1 MTIPEQQSTYFD
13 FAKPLTPRSKLYAA
27 SSWGRF
33 LLLLLL
39 IISINNGNGCTS
51 KSPATTAP
59 SFSSTGST
67 LPVSNDITVSANNI
81 QILAGQAEPF
91 TAFYTD
97 PNTQAVTDITS
108 QVNWLISDTTI
119 GHFLLEPLAAGL
131 LQTLKGGSA
140 MVTAEYNG
148 FASNPLSIT
157 TIYPSTAGTLLIT
170 EVSDCYYSNVPCWV
184 EVYNSSATPADLALY
199 QLKTSGFNSDTSNWP
214 YNITFP
220 LPHLTIMPGS
230 YARIAGNDNGTRAN
244 DISTVYIRNAQNYYP
259 YWDGAADI
267 AELIYN
273 GATADY
279 VEWGATPTALAPTSA
294 TGWSGANAPS
304 YSTSAASAGSILGS
318 SLARNAFNTDTNTA
332 ADWSAKTFAT
342 PLGPN
347 DVTSNVDADLDGI
360 PDSSEAS
367 GSTFAGLDLYA
378 WGARAGVKDIFIEID
393 YMDSIDEGI
402 IPRKEALDNVVAL
415 YAANGYTAH
424 IDTGNLFDAPAGIN
438 PLLHD
443 LGGGNRVPYSAFIDM
458 SAPASSSNSFYNYKY
473 KYMDLKRLP
482 VFHYVLMADQD
493 LAQASW
499 GLGEVLGNDIS
510 ITMGSS
516 GLNSTSTFDLNQLI
530 NLQAST
536 LFHELGHNLGLL
548 HGGNDQINY
557 KPNYVSTMNYLYTMG
572 LPQMGTA
579 SEADRYYY
587 ENFSSSQPCGK
598 TYSQVLNNP
607 STTTFV
613 MNYSHGTNPAI
624 NETAVLET
632 IGLSGTAGTGADYNC
647 DGIISQTAYLRN
659 LNPMGDNLS
668 SSILNDFND
677 WAAVTLLFYQNA
689 SAQDINNPSTYAINL
704 SSDNQV
710 KAAEAPADFR
720 LRDFTRRDRISRP
733 KSFF

>member
-1 MTIPEQQSTYFD
+1 MTKSEQILLYFT
-13 FAKPLTPRSKLYAA
+13 FTRLLLPGSKMNSAP
-27 SSWGRF
+27 SVGRV
-33 LLLLLL
+33 LLLLFL
-39 IISINNGNGCTS
+39 IFSIHSSNGCTS
-51 KSPATTAP
+51 KSPVTSAP
-59 SFSSTGST
+59 SSSSTGSN
-67 LPVSNDITVSANNI
+67 LPVSNNITVSANNI

-91 TAFYTD
+91 TAFYTN

-108 QVNWLISDTTI
+108 QVHWVINDTTI
-119 GHFLLEPLAAGL
+119 GQFLLDPLAAGL

-170 EVSDCYYSNVPCWV
+170 EVSDCYYNNVPCWV
-184 EVYNSSATPADLALY
+184 EVYNSSATPADLAFY
-199 QLKTSGFNSDTSNWP
+199 QFKTSGVNPAINSWP
-214 YNITFP
+214 YNRTYS
-220 LPHLTIMPGS
+220 LPHLTIMPGT
-230 YARIAGNDNGTRAN
+230 YARIAGNDDGARVNNIT
-244 DISTVYIRNAQNYYP
+244 TVYIRDAQNYYP
-259 YWDGAADI
+259 FWDGAGDI

-279 VEWGATPTALAPTSA
+279 VEWGTTPTSLAPTTA
-294 TGWSGANAPS
+294 TGWSGANAPA
-304 YSTSAASAGSILGS
+304 YSTSATSAGSIQGS
-318 SLARNAFNTDTNTA
+318 SLARNALNSDTNTA

-347 DVTSNVDADLDGI
+347 DVTSNADTDLDGI
-360 PDSSEAS
+360 PDSSEVL
-367 GSTFAGLDLYA
+367 GSTFSGLDLYA
-378 WGARAGVKDIFIEID
+378 WGARVGAKDIFIEID
-393 YMDSIDEGI
+393 YMDSMDEGI
-402 IPRKEALDNVVAL
+402 IPRKEALDNVAAI

-458 SAPASSSNSFYNYKY
+458 SAPASSSNSFYYYKY

-482 VFHYVLMADQD
+482 VFHYILMADQD
-493 LAQASW
+493 IAQASW

-548 HGGNDQINY
+548 HGGNDQINF

-587 ENFSSSQPCGK
+587 ENFSATQPCGK
-598 TYSQVLNNP
+598 TFSQVLNNP

-624 NETAVLET
+624 NEAAVLET
-632 IGLSGTAGTGADYNC
+632 IGLSGTAGVGIDYNC
-647 DGIISQTAYLRN
+647 DGIISPTAYSRN

-668 SSILNDFND
+668 SSTLNDFND
-677 WAAVTLLFYQNA
+677 WAAVSLLFYQNA

-720 LRDFTRRDRISRP
+720 LRDFTRRNLISRP
-733 KSFF
+733 ESIF